1 MEKKKDVREKG
12 DRVLALVIVIPL
24 HSVNRLFQFST
35 VLALLIRIND
45 FIFRRFAQLVG
56 CDFSSLKECAKRKTF
71 QEIVDAQA
79 KIYPQEGALS
89 FGPVLDG
96 YFLSGTE
103 MNIKQIL
110 LSPAKRREIL
120 ALTRKKNEGC
130 IVNLQSVKL
139 TNPDGYDLFFRP
151 KAVQI

>member
-1 MEKKKDVREKG
+1 M
-12 DRVLALVIVIPL
+12 ALVLVIPL

-35 VLALLIRIND
+35 LLALLIKIKD
-45 FIFRRFAQLVG
+45 FVFRRFAQSLG
-56 CDFSSLKECAKRKTF
+56 CDFSSLKECAKKKTF
-71 QEIVDAQA
+71 QEIVDAQTE
-79 KIYPQEGALS
+79 IYPLEGALS

-96 YFLSGTE
+96 YFLPGTE

-130 IVNLQSVKL
+130 IVSFQSETDQPGWLRPFLLAQSCANLSDFLIYSLV
-139 TNPDGYDLFFRP
+139 TD
-151 KAVQI
+151 